1 MSVDSKGIKHFMHSV
16 RSMMDL
22 KILRLNYNPPN
33 VLELGYGEIFRSMDQ
48 VTILTSLMQT
58 FDRFMLVC
66 EVIWK
71 DDPDMEVMKDLKLV
85 ESAEEISRDGKRSLI
100 MVSGHFPDPYKQI
113 IREFFDTFNCFIEFP
128 ARFTKDTMT
137 GSIVGTQENINLFL
151 EFASTWGASYRI
163 LSIQKYEPSVE
174 TLLAGL
180 TSRQYSC
187 LEAAVREGFFDIPRK
202 ADSRELASKLGIAH
216 TTLLEH
222 IKKGERSILGKLFR
236 V

>member
-1 MSVDSKGIKHFMHSV
+1 
-16 RSMMDL
+16 MMDL

-33 VLELGYGEIFRSMDQ
+33 VLELGYGEIFRSMDE
-48 VTILTSLMQT
+48 VIILTSLMQT

-66 EVIWK
+66 EVTWK
-71 DDPDMEVMKDLKLV
+71 HEPDMENVKELKLV
-85 ESAEEISRDGKRSLI
+85 ESAEEISRDGMRSLM
-100 MVSGHFPDPYKQI
+100 MVSGVFPDPYKQI

-128 ARFTKDTMT
+128 ARFTMDTMT

-151 EFASTWGASYRI
+151 EFASTWGARYQI
-163 LSIQKYEPSVE
+163 LSIQKYEPRVE

-180 TSRQYSC
+180 TPKQYSC

-222 IKKGERSILGKLFR
+222 IKKGERSILRKLFR